1 MRGKMRLW
9 GDPAVAPARTGCRWP
24 HARALFG
31 VGLLCAISGCAF
43 DVSHVTRVPT
53 EFQATAPNGSGWT
66 LRQGQSIGVGS
77 GYSTVLQRGTRWRL
91 AGHITQGDVYRTSD
105 QIVTVEASN
114 IFEAMV
120 VIQGDRLAGFYLPV
134 EHSFVA
140 ATEPVTLSI
149 ERGTQ

>member
-1 MRGKMRLW
+1 MRLW
-9 GDPAVAPARTGCRWP
+9 HDPAVAPAGIDRLGPRV
-24 HARALFG
+24 RVLFCA
-31 VGLLCAISGCAF
+31 GLLCAISGCAF

-53 EFQATAPNGSGWT
+53 EFQATAPNGTGWT

-77 GYSTVLQRGTRWRL
+77 GFSTVLQRGTRWRL

-120 VIQGDRLAGFYLPV
+120 VMQGDSLAGFYLPV

-140 ATEPVTLSI
+140 ATEPVTLPI

>member
-1 MRGKMRLW
+1 MRLW
-9 GDPAVAPARTGCRWP
+9 HDPAAAPARIDRVWP
-24 HARALFG
+24 RARALFG
-31 VGLLCAISGCAF
+31 AGLLCAISGCAF

-53 EFQATAPNGSGWT
+53 EFQATASNGTGWT
-66 LRQGQSIGVGS
+66 LGQNQSIGVGS
-77 GYSTVLQRGTRWRL
+77 GFSTALQRGTRWQL

-120 VIQGDRLAGFYLPV
+120 VMQGDRLAGFYLPV

-140 ATEPVTLSI
+140 ATDPVTLPI